1 MNQLLNKYP
10 LVLMEAAVVEQLRRY
25 ESIKLHAELENALLI
40 YNDDE
45 RVILEN
51 LYHSYLDVALQAS
64 LPFILLTPTWRANKE
79 RIEKSGITKN
89 VNGDAVVFLKELV
102 TAQQTDT
109 PIKIGGLIGCKN
121 DCYKPE
127 EGLNIK
133 EAEHFH
139 TWQIEKLTNAGVD
152 FLIAETLP
160 AIPEAIGITKAMA
173 KFDIPF
179 IISFVIDRTGHV
191 LDGTPLSKAMK
202 MIDEITHNAPL
213 GYMVNCSYPTFISA
227 EAQPEIPYERLIGI
241 QANASSLDQCDLDGS
256 DQIHVDD
263 IVVWGNE
270 MLKLNKR
277 YGVKILGG
285 CCGTGKEHLQYLTD
299 HMDHL

>member
-10 LVLMEAAVVEQLRRY
+10 LILMEAAIVEQLRRY
-25 ESIKLHAELENALLI
+25 KSIKLHPELENALLI

-45 RVILEN
+45 RVILEK
-51 LYHSYLDVALQAS
+51 LYQSYLDVALQAS

-79 RIEKSGITKN
+79 RIENSGFNKN
-89 VNGDAVVFLKELV
+89 INGDAVIFLKNLIA
-102 TAQQTDT
+102 AQQTDL

-127 EGLNIK
+127 EGLTIK
-133 EAEHFH
+133 EAETFH
-139 TWQIEKLTNAGVD
+139 AWQIEKLANAGVD

-160 AIPEAIGITKAMA
+160 AVPEAIGITKTMA
-173 KFDIPF
+173 KFDLPF
-179 IISFVIDRTGHV
+179 IISFVIDRRGRV

-202 MIDEITHNAPL
+202 TIDQITFSSPM
-213 GYMVNCSYPTFISA
+213 GYMVNCSYPTFLSL
-227 EAQPEIPYERLIGI
+227 ETQPETLYKRLIGI

-256 DQIHVDD
+256 DHIHVDD

-270 MLKLNKR
+270 MLNLNKR
-277 YGVKILGG
+277 YGIKILGG
-285 CCGTGKEHLQYLTD
+285 CCGTGKEHLRYLTD
-299 HMDHL
+299 HMGNQ